1 MRGIG
6 FSFRVLSRGT
16 GEGPERF
23 GWVPGIERGDVP
35 YTRHVPACST
45 CGTDNPD
52 AARFCM
58 ACGASF
64 EPAPTEERR
73 VITVLFADLVGFT
86 ERSDAADPED
96 VRRTLIPFHTA
107 AKAAIERF
115 GGTLDKFIGDAA
127 MGVFGAPVAH
137 EDDPERAVRAALDLL
152 ATVATGS
159 VRVAVNT
166 GDAVVTAGRG
176 PQVGEAVAG
185 DVVNTASRMQAVAPP
200 GGLVIGDE
208 ARRAVRDRFEVEALP
223 AFRAKGKAAPIGIWR
238 VIGEREERV
247 AGPEPKR
254 LVGRGRELA
263 LLRELFDR
271 MVSERTGASV
281 TVVAPPG
288 VGKTRLLQ
296 ELRRTLAR
304 VTWLEGAC
312 APYGEDVT
320 FRALADLVR
329 AASGIRRGADVSS
342 DRGRLRALV
351 ERAEPSAPER
361 AWLLARLEP
370 LLGVEP
376 DTGAGD
382 PPSIPAAETAAACAR
397 LLAHAASGAA
407 AVIAIEDI
415 HRAEP
420 ALLDAIRHMVESFAS
435 RPMLVVC
442 TARPDVLD
450 VLIGTEIRL
459 SELSMEETR
468 DLVDELAEAAPIG
481 ADIREAVIE
490 RSGGNPLFAL
500 EFVRMLEEAPSGAA
514 KVPTSVRAVIG
525 ARLDAIPREHRA
537 MLQDAAVIGS
547 SFWPRAL
554 VALADGEDDE
564 PTILGTLEEG
574 VRRGLV
580 SSSAPSLVPAEP
592 QYGFTHALIREV
604 AYERLPRRIRA
615 AKHLRAGR
623 WLEAAAGSLAGAPAD
638 LLAKHFASAAELASA
653 TGETD
658 LEEAARE
665 PAVRWLIAAGDLTA
679 RVDEA
684 GAFALYDRARALA
697 PERSEALAYTL
708 ARTGVLGRYSGMLP
722 GVESLSRLQA
732 SLALE
737 RLGGDPRRIGD
748 ALVRLGV
755 HLGAMGEAAS
765 ARAAYDEA
773 VSLLE
778 PLPPGLELAKAFASR
793 AEKEMFAGHLQDSLA
808 WAERGLELGR
818 ALDSP
823 EVMIVTLH
831 VRGDGRCSA
840 GDVGGLDD
848 LREALDIAT
857 ARGSASDIV
866 ISRTYVAEWLSLMNG
881 PAAGLEVYEEAVT
894 LAEHRGA
901 FNQGTQAKVAS
912 LSALV
917 ELGRWDDAL
926 GRVDGLLGLGPD
938 RVEPPLLVV
947 LRSTRAGLLLARG
960 ERDVLD
966 DPAELIGPARRT
978 GEQQVLALA
987 STVAARIA
995 LARGDRAAARAFVV
1009 EFEEA
1014 TRGLVATYRATN
1026 ATSAVRVCA
1035 DLGDADLA
1043 RRIGEFDVTTPLE
1056 RLYADATHAMVFEM
1070 DGDTERAASRYANV
1084 QERWRVYG
1092 CVFEGAAAA
1101 LGRGRCLRAL
1111 GREAEAAAAFAT
1123 ARDGFQE
1130 LGARPWVVRTD
1141 AASA

>member
-1 MRGIG
+1 
-6 FSFRVLSRGT
+6 
-16 GEGPERF
+16 
-23 GWVPGIERGDVP
+23 
-35 YTRHVPACST
+35 
-45 CGTDNPD
+45 
-52 AARFCM
+52 M
-58 ACGASF
+58 ACGAPL
-64 EPAPTEERR
+64 EPAPAEERR
-73 VITVLFADLVGFT
+73 VVTVLFADLVGFT

-127 MGVFGAPVAH
+127 MGVFGAPAAH

-176 PQVGEAVAG
+176 PQVGEGVAG

-200 GGLVIGDE
+200 GGLVIGEE
-208 ARRAVRDRFEVEALP
+208 AWRAVRDRFEVEALP
-223 AFRAKGKAAPIGIWR
+223 YFRAKGKAAPIGVWR
-238 VIGEREERV
+238 VLGEREERE
-247 AGPEPKR
+247 AGPEPSR
-254 LVGRGRELA
+254 LVGRSGELA

-271 MVSERTGASV
+271 TVSERTGVSV
-281 TVVAPPG
+281 TVVALPG

-296 ELRRTLAR
+296 ELRRTLAE
-304 VTWLEGAC
+304 VIWLEGAC

-329 AASGIRRGADVSS
+329 AASGIRRGADVPSA
-342 DRGRLRALV
+342 RGRLRALV
-351 ERAEPSAPER
+351 ERAEPSVPER
-361 AWLLARLEP
+361 DWLLARLEP
-370 LLGVEP
+370 LLGVEL
-376 DTGAGD
+376 DAEDGD
-382 PPSIPAAETAAACAR
+382 PASIPAAETAAACAR
-397 LLAHAASGAA
+397 LLTHATAGVPS
-407 AVIAIEDI
+407 VIAIEDI

-420 ALLDAIRHMVESFAS
+420 TLLDAIRHLVDSFAG

-459 SELSMEETR
+459 SELSKEETR
-468 DLVDELAEAAPIG
+468 ELVGGLAEAAPIG
-481 ADIREAVIE
+481 ADVREAVIE

-500 EFVRMLEEAPSGAA
+500 ELVRMLEEAPGDAA
-514 KVPTSVRAVIG
+514 TVPTSVRAVIG

-537 MLQDAAVIGS
+537 MLQDAAVIGTA
-547 SFWPRAL
+547 FWPGAL
-554 VALADGEDDE
+554 VALAGDEGDE
-564 PTILGTLEEG
+564 PTILGTLAEN

-580 SSSAPSLVPAEP
+580 SSSASSLIPAEP
-592 QYGFTHALIREV
+592 EYGFTHALIREV
-604 AYERLPRRIRA
+604 AYERLPRRVRA
-615 AKHLRAGR
+615 AKHLEAGR
-623 WLEAAAGSLAGAPAD
+623 WLEGAAGSLAGARAD
-638 LLAKHFASAAELASA
+638 LLANHFASASELASA
-653 TGETD
+653 SGETD
-658 LEEAARE
+658 VEAAARE

-697 PERSEALAYTL
+697 PERSDALAYTL
-708 ARTGVLGRYSGMLP
+708 ARTGVLGRYAGMLP

-732 SLALE
+732 SLVLE
-737 RLGGDPRRIGD
+737 RIGDDPRRVGD

-755 HLGAMGEAAS
+755 HLGALGEAAS

-778 PLPPGLELAKAFASR
+778 PLPPGVELAKAFAFR
-793 AEKEMFAGHLQDSLA
+793 AEEEMFAGHLEESLA

-848 LREALDIAT
+848 LREALEIAT
-857 ARGSASDIV
+857 ACGSASDIV

-894 LAEHRGA
+894 FAEHRGA

-926 GRVDGLLGLGPD
+926 RRVAGLLALGSD

-960 ERDVLD
+960 QREEID

-995 LARGDRAAARAFVV
+995 LARGDRTGARAYIV

-1026 ATSAVRVCA
+1026 ATSAVRVCV
-1035 DLGDADLA
+1035 DLGDAELA
-1043 RRIGEFDVTTPLE
+1043 RMIGELDVTTPLE
-1056 RLYADATHAMVFEM
+1056 RLYADATHAMVSEL
-1070 DGDTERAASRYANV
+1070 DGDLERAVSRYADV
-1084 QERWRVYG
+1084 QERWRAYG
-1092 CVFEGAAAA
+1092 CAFEAAAAA

-1111 GREAEAAAAFAT
+1111 GREDAAAAFAA
-1123 ARDGFQE
+1123 ARAGFGA
-1130 LGARPWVVRTD
+1130 LGAHAWVARTN